1 MARTVHQVHVPH
13 AQKIYD
19 GTGKTLDAAIIDA
32 HKKIPGPRL
41 GPSHHPDTMLPV
53 AEKPGTA
60 DVLIRCKV
68 VDIGYE
74 AGGIAGIS
82 QFRARVI
89 ED

>member
-1 MARTVHQVHVPH
+1 MARTVHKVHVPH
-13 AQKIYD
+13 AHTIYD

-32 HKKIPGPRL
+32 HKKIPPPRL
-41 GPSHHPDTMLPV
+41 GPSLDPQIMHPAAP
-53 AEKPGTA
+53 KPGSA

-68 VDIGYE
+68 VELEYE

-82 QFRARVI
+82 LFRARVI